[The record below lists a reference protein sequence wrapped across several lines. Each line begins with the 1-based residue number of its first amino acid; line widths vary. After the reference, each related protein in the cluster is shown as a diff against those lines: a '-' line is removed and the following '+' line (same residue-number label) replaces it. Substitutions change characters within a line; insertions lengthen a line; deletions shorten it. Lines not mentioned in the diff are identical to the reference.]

1 MVKSLCNVTQVEQF
15 MKRILMLAAV
25 FGMASFAALV
35 LPCSGADATV
45 KENAVR
51 QTRVEGEGNE
61 PCVTVYRT
69 IPAGNYTP
77 GEPLT
82 VVIRAESNCSDTFGS
97 LGIIEK
103 IPLNWSFVSVTAIAG
118 EAPPISPREGQTQ
131 FLDFAW
137 INVPELPVELQYT
150 IKPDLVSDE
159 PLVISGY
166 AIYFF
171 SVNGEHRSATV
182 ETGVEAVSGGEG
194 EGRGEGEGEGED
206 EEEGEGEG
214 AVSIGCCRYAAKST
228 KSGFDG
234 NFAGVFTGDSLLLIL
249 VGAALAWGAYAK

>member
-1 MVKSLCNVTQVEQF
+1 
-15 MKRILMLAAV
+15 MKRILMLATV

-45 KENAVR
+45 KENTVR
-51 QTRVEGEGNE
+51 QTRIEGEHNE
-61 PCVTVYRT
+61 PCVTIYRT

-82 VVIRAESNCSDTFGS
+82 VVIRLESNCSDTFGS
-97 LGIIEK
+97 LGIIEE
-103 IPLNWSFVSVTAIAG
+103 IPPNWSFVSVTAITG
-118 EAPPISPREGQTQ
+118 EVPPISPREGQTQ
-131 FLDFAW
+131 SLAFAW
-137 INVPELPVELQYT
+137 INVPEFPVELQYT

-159 PLVISGY
+159 PLVISGH

-171 SVNGEHRSATV
+171 SVNGEHRSAIV

-194 EGRGEGEGEGED
+194 ERRGEGEGEEEGESEGEGEGED
-206 EEEGEGEG
+206 
-214 AVSIGCCRYAAKST
+214 AVSIGCCRHAAKST

-234 NFAGVFTGDSLLLIL
+234 NFAGVFTGDSLLLVL
-249 VGAALAWGAYAK
+249 VGVTLAWGAYAK